1 MQIKLAF
8 TRKVL
13 HLASCWKWEFLELG
27 NDPLFYF
34 FLLMLVQAACLPHVK
49 NQESWRF
56 KKCQRSGHRLI
67 NWRHFVCFTC
77 HTEST
82 SVALFLK
89 ICREISYGHRELMG
103 ERHANQL
110 EIYPNLRKYAAD
122 AKTCSGKLANRH
134 NLWEANFKLAY
145 TYNPVWICHLLGLLK
160 RKKANLKIL
169 HPLNHFFSQFLN
181 INCEVIGEHSR

>member
-13 HLASCWKWEFLELG
+13 HLASFWKWEFLELG

-89 ICREISYGHRELMG
+89 NLQGNILWTPRAKGGETCQSIGNISKLKEICSWCKNM
-103 ERHANQL
+103 
-110 EIYPNLRKYAAD
+110 LRK
-122 AKTCSGKLANRH
+122 TCKSPQLMRGKLQ
-134 NLWEANFKLAY
+134 
-145 TYNPVWICHLLGLLK
+145 VGLYLQSSLDLPPSWAVEKKKSQLK
-160 RKKANLKIL
+160 NSTPPKSF
-169 HPLNHFFSQFLN
+169 FFSIFKHKLRS
-181 INCEVIGEHSR
+181 HWWT